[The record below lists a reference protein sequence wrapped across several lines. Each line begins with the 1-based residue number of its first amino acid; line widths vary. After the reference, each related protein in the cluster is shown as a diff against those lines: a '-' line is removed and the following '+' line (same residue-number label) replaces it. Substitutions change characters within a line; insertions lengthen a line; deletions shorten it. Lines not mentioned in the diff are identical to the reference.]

1 MREPD
6 KIENKIPSLFVIL
19 LFLLVVGYSMF
30 FGLRQIILYLI
41 FLPVSFLAIKYSK
54 LTPPKGRSVKLAMAL
69 CLVSILYAIFEYYY
83 LFVRDVSID
92 PNSYR
97 AISTSSIELGLIL
110 APIIEELAFRRV
122 LLTALLK
129 SNLHWFLA
137 CCISTILFILA
148 HSPNKWIYV
157 AIPGILFSL
166 IYYFSGSLR
175 LSIFIHFINNGI
187 FYIDPTS
194 FGAVRVWCDPCV
206 RF

>member
-1 MREPD
+1 MQEPD
-6 KIENKIPSLFVIL
+6 TIESKFPSLIVIL
-19 LFLLVVGYSMF
+19 LFLLVVGYTMF

-41 FLPVSFLAIKYSK
+41 FLPVSFLAIKYSR
-54 LTPPKGRSVKLAMAL
+54 LTPPAGRSVKLAVAL
-69 CLVSILYAIFEYYY
+69 CLVSILYTMFEYYY
-83 LFVRDVSID
+83 LFVRDVSD
-92 PNSYR
+92 NPNSYR

-122 LLTALLK
+122 LLSTLLK
-129 SNLHWFLA
+129 TNMHWFLA
-137 CCISTILFILA
+137 CCISAVLFTLA

-157 AIPGILFSL
+157 AVPGILFSL

-194 FGAVRVWCDPCV
+194 FGAVRVWCDPCI